1 VACSVIVKAE
11 APFLV
16 LHVNE
21 QWTAMR
27 GQSQPE
33 VEGRP
38 LDLMQVSASTMLL
51 YQAYLLNIASRRC
64 DRLCSSRLT
73 SFNVRV
79 NL

>member
-1 VACSVIVKAE
+1 MVCSVIVKAE

-38 LDLMQVSASTMLL
+38 LDLMQVSASMMLL
-51 YQAYLLNIASRRC
+51 SQAYLVNTASRRC
-64 DRLCSSRLT
+64 DHLSSSLT
-73 SFNVRV
+73 SCDVPV